1 MLSHVTITPAPVRLA
16 STPPRF
22 FYGWWIVAA
31 AFLNLFFTTG
41 VIYYGF
47 PVFYPAFVA
56 SLGFT
61 RAQVTQGFLL
71 GALLVGLPF
80 GLFAGTLID
89 RVGARNVVL
98 SGIGLIGLPLVL
110 MGRMTHF
117 WQYEL
122 LCIAEVVGYT
132 LAGPIANQVLIAQWF
147 RARRG
152 QAMGYAYLGLGL
164 GGVVSPLL
172 ANHLVR
178 SFGWRAALE
187 IAGVVILAVLFPVGI
202 WVTRSKPS
210 DMGLFPDGAIA
221 DDLRTLDSEPDGR
234 VGSVAAAVRTR
245 DFWLILAGAT
255 LILSSV
261 NAVIQHF
268 ILFLK
273 DQGYSVRTASHF
285 LSALLISSLAGRVLV
300 GHIADRFRKKNTM
313 ALFYLVLAASI
324 PLLYLARQ
332 PMAAFAFAVAFGFSM
347 GADYMLIPLVTAD
360 RFGLPS
366 LGKLLALIIM
376 GYMIGQWI
384 APWMAGKIFDTYHSY
399 RLAWAIFTFAG
410 LAGAAAIYSVSTPAI
425 ASGAKLS
432 GGTAE

>member
-1 MLSHVTITPAPVRLA
+1 MIKPPPGRSA
-16 STPPRF
+16 SPPSKF
-22 FYGWWIVAA
+22 FYGWWIVGA

-71 GALLVGLPF
+71 GALVVGLPF
-80 GLFAGTLID
+80 GIFAGTLID
-89 RVGARNVVL
+89 RVGARGVIL
-98 SGIGLIGLPLVL
+98 SGIGLIGLPLIL
-110 MGRMTHF
+110 MGWMTHF

-122 LCIAEVVGYT
+122 LCIVEVVGYT

-147 RARRG
+147 RVRRG

-164 GGVVSPLL
+164 GGVVSPLA
-172 ANHLVR
+172 ANFLIR
-178 SFGWRAALE
+178 SFGWRTALE
-187 IAGVVILAVLFPVGI
+187 IAGTLMLAVLFPVGL
-202 WVTRSKPS
+202 WVTRSTPAE
-210 DMGLFPDGAIA
+210 MGLFPDGADVVDA
-221 DDLRTLDSEPDGR
+221 TPSDDGR
-234 VGSVAAAVRTR
+234 GGVAAAVRTK

-273 DQGYSVRTASHF
+273 DQGYSIRTASHF
-285 LSALLISSLAGRVLV
+285 LSALLISSLGGRVLV
-300 GHIADRFRKKNTM
+300 GYIADRFRKKNTM
-313 ALFYLVLAASI
+313 ALFYLVLGASI
-324 PLLYLARQ
+324 PLLYLAHQ
-332 PMAAFAFAVAFGFSM
+332 PLAAFAFAITFGFSM

-360 RFGLPS
+360 RFGLAS

-376 GYMIGQWI
+376 GYTIGQWI
-384 APWMAGKIFDTYHSY
+384 APWMAGRIFDAYHSY
-399 RLAWAIFTFAG
+399 RLAWAIFTGAG
-410 LAGAAAIYSVSTPAI
+410 LLGAAAIYAVSSSSPSPHAKLAGSTP
-425 ASGAKLS
+425 
-432 GGTAE
+432 E